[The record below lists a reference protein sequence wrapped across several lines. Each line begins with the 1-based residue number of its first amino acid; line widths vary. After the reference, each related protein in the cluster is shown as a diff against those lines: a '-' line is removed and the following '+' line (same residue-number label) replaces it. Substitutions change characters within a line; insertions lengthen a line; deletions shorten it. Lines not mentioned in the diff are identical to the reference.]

1 MIDPRNKETHSGF
14 PWNIPCVT
22 RQNLLLLFFF
32 VIHGKS
38 KFFSV
43 SDLVFESWFRVGS
56 CILMLSHAASLFS
69 SVVCYVTDGMEDK
82 LKVCFKDTPLVIKV
96 SFHYCTLFLR
106 SHQNVPSPRL
116 QLPAHSSY
124 VLPNSQF
131 QLWKHLLS
139 ASYNTGILLGFLWA
153 LVHCNFGV
161 GLTNATVLFFF

>member
-22 RQNLLLLFFF
+22 SQNLLLLFFF
-32 VIHGKS
+32 VIYGKL
-38 KFFSV
+38 KVFSV
-43 SDLVFESWFRVGS
+43 SDLVFESWFRVDS
-56 CILMLSHAASLFS
+56 CILMLSHAASLSLSLFS

-106 SHQNVPSPRL
+106 SHQNVLSPRL
-116 QLPAHSSY
+116 QLPAHSSH

-139 ASYNTGILLGFLWA
+139 ASYNTGILLGFWVFVNIGSL
-153 LVHCNFGV
+153 
-161 GLTNATVLFFF
+161 